1 MAISR
6 SAFSYKAKARDFSAI
21 RQRMREITQTRVH
34 YGCERVFVVLRREGW
49 RDNHKRVHRIYEDE
63 GLSLRHCR
71 PRRSRSARR
80 RQPLKMATAPNAL
93 CGMDFVSDAL
103 FDGRRFR
110 SLTVVDHFT
119 HECLDIVV
127 DQSLK
132 GDDVA
137 DVMTRLVAQRG
148 KSAAIKMD
156 NGSEFAGKVMDRW
169 AYENGGGSWTSPGVA
184 YSPITPWWKA
194 STDACGRSVSTRV
207 GSCHWPTHGAKSNSG
222 DASITRSDRTG
233 HWHGKPLRNSPENM
247 GPKRIPGCQIRPNL
261 Y

>member
-1 MAISR
+1 MSR
-6 SAFSYKAKARDFSAI
+6 SAFSYKAKARDCSAI
-21 RQRMREITQTRVH
+21 RLRMREITQTRVH

-49 RDNHKRVHRIYEDE
+49 RDNHKRVHRIYKEE

-80 RQPLKMATAPNAL
+80 RQPIRVATAPNAL
-93 CGMDFVSDAL
+93 WGMDFVSDAL

-137 DVMTRLVAQRG
+137 DAMTRLVAQRG
-148 KSAAIKMD
+148 KPAVIKVG

-169 AYENGGGSWTSPGVA
+169 AYENGVELDFSRRG
-184 YSPITPWWKA
+184 TP
-194 STDACGRSVSTRV
+194 TDNALVESFNGRLRQE
-207 GSCHWPTHGAKSNSG
+207 CLNEHWFLSLADARSKIEQWRRFYNEERPHGALAWKTPEEFARKYGSQANSQ
-222 DASITRSDRTG
+222 A
-233 HWHGKPLRNSPENM
+233 
-247 GPKRIPGCQIRPNL
+247 PNQAEISTS
-261 Y
+261 